1 METIDF
7 QSGGSDAISTSGT
20 VYGSFT
26 LTAIGSN
33 WSGTDAS
40 GDIGSTTMP
49 GSQFTL
55 ALTAGGTFDLT
66 SFKFWDF
73 NGNSSMSISI
83 TSSGGTQTFNQTNS
97 SGTGGDLGVT
107 TPSTPANFQGIT
119 SVTFDAISS
128 SFSSPF
134 NIFGV
139 DDIVLSNIVP
149 AAANTDP
156 TFNDGALTNLA
167 VAEDAVN
174 ISINDLLDVSD
185 VDTGQT
191 LTWTVQTG
199 PSSGTLGGFDDTASS
214 GSASVTPSGLTYT
227 PDANATGSDSFVIR
241 VSDGT
246 TTDDI
251 TVNVTIDAAPT
262 VSTFTP
268 ITGSPT
274 NSDTV
279 QYQVVFSES
288 VTGVDTAD
296 FGLTGSTATATN
308 VSGSGTTYTVT
319 FGGGDLAGL
328 TGDVTATLTD
338 DDTIVNG
345 SGTALGGV
353 GTSGDGD
360 GSATGS
366 AAITMDNTPPTT
378 PTITGVIT
386 DSGTSATDGLTNNQ
400 NLSYFGTGEFG
411 DILTLTLGGVGVIG
425 TATVSS
431 ANTWIFVYNS
441 VTQAEGNYTLDA
453 SVTDGVGNVA
463 NAVQYAYEIDLT
475 DPAAPSIDLDPSSDS
490 GSSNS
495 DDLTNDTT
503 PTVSGTTEANAVVEV
518 FVDGASQGTTTA
530 NGAGAWSFNI
540 TTPLAEGT
548 PAITAQATDVAGN
561 QGVASAA
568 LNVEV
573 DLTAPAIGTPDL
585 GSASDSGSSNSD
597 DVTNN
602 TTPSITGST
611 EANAVVEIFV
621 DGASQGTT
629 NANGSGDWS
638 FSISTPLT
646 EGERV
651 ITATATDAAGNTS
664 AASAGLTVTV
674 DLTPPA
680 ITVPDLAAA
689 SDSGAFDDDNITNV
703 TTPTFEGTTEANAI
717 VEIFIDGGSVGT
729 TTANGSGVWA
739 FTTAALAEGD
749 HTVAATFTDIAGNPS
764 AQSATLSFNIDTTPP
779 VLNMVPVTPIN
790 EASGPGLDVASFM
803 PVDVNDV
810 IYSLSD
816 DANGLF
822 AANNDDNVIE
832 IGQNGG
838 PDIDVIGT
846 SDTFTV
852 VVTDL
857 AGNATNETA
866 TINFTDVAEFA
877 GGSSG
882 ADIMLGT
889 GVAELFQGQSGKDII
904 LGRDGDDYAEGGFGD
919 DIIYGDGGLDTLV
932 GGGGK
937 DVLFGGADND
947 TMFGGTGS
955 DFLDGGDNDDELWG
969 GDDNDTLRG
978 GEGVDTLNGGEG
990 RDYLQGEAGADILN
1004 GGIGKDTLSGGAD
1017 ADTFVFSDGGNRD
1030 VILDFETGTDL
1041 IQVEAGAGDGGLTA
1055 AGIVAGARLIS
1066 GGTATL
1072 LDFGD
1077 GDRIILRDITSVS
1090 VSDFEII

>member
-7 QSGGSDAISTSGT
+7 ETGLSPFTSGS
-20 VYGSFT
+20 VHGSFT
-26 LTAIGSN
+26 LTAIGTN
-33 WSGTDAS
+33 WATTNTGGGTPDNFAS
-40 GDIGSTTMP
+40 STV
-49 GSQFTL
+49 GNSFTL
-55 ALTAGGTFDLT
+55 TLTSGGTFNLDSFEAWNPNSASNATVRITTGST
-66 SFKFWDF
+66 SEAFTV
-73 NGNSSMSISI
+73 NTI
-83 TSSGGTQTFNQTNS
+83 
-97 SGTGGDLGVT
+97 GTGAGNVVNPT
-107 TPSTPANFQGIT
+107 TAFENVS
-119 SVTFDAISS
+119 SVTFTVQSASTA
-128 SFSSPF
+128 SPLNF
-134 NIFGV
+134 AGV

-149 AAANTDP
+149 AAANTAP
-156 TFNDGALTNLA
+156 SFNDGATAALA

-185 VDTGQT
+185 VDASQT
-191 LTWTVQTG
+191 LTWSIQTG
-199 PSSGTLGGFDDTASS
+199 PASGTLGGFTDTATS
-214 GSASVTPSGLTYT
+214 GSAAITPSGLTYT
-227 PDANATGSDSFVIR
+227 PNANATGADSFVIR

-246 TTDDI
+246 DTDDI

-262 VSTFTP
+262 VTSFTP

-288 VTGVDTAD
+288 VTGVDASD
-296 FGLTGSTATATN
+296 FGLTGSTATATG
-308 VSGSGTTYTVT
+308 VAGSGTTYTVT

-353 GTSGDGD
+353 GTTGDGD

-378 PTITGVIT
+378 PTIAGIIT
-386 DSGTSATDGLTNNQ
+386 DSGSSAIDALTNNR
-400 NLSYFGTGEFG
+400 NLSFFGTGEFG
-411 DILTLTLGGVGVIG
+411 DIVTVTLSGGGVIG

-441 VTQAEGNYTLDA
+441 VTLTEGFYTVDA
-453 SVTDGVGNVA
+453 AVSAGVGNTA
-463 NAVQYAYEIDLT
+463 NATQFAFEIDLT
-475 DPAAPSIDLDPSSDS
+475 GPVAPSIDLVDASDS

-495 DDLTNDTT
+495 DDLTNNTT
-503 PTVSGTTEANAVVEV
+503 PTFEGTTEANAIVEV
-518 FVDGASQGTTTA
+518 FVDGASQGTVTA
-530 NGAGAWSFNI
+530 DGTGVWSLPI
-540 TTPLAEGT
+540 STPLTEGVR
-548 PAITAQATDVAGN
+548 AITAQATDEAGN
-561 QGVASAA
+561 AGAISVA
-568 LNVEV
+568 LNVTV
-573 DLTAPAIGTPDL
+573 DVTAPAIGTPDL
-585 GSASDSGSSNSD
+585 GSASDTGSSNSD

-602 TTPSITGST
+602 TTPSIIGST

-629 NANGSGDWS
+629 SANGSGDWS
-638 FSISTPLT
+638 FAISTPLT
-646 EGERV
+646 EGDRA
-651 ITATATDAAGNTS
+651 ITATSTDAAGNTS
-664 AASAGLTVTV
+664 AVSSSLTVTV

-717 VEIFIDGGSVGT
+717 VEVFIDGGSVGT
-729 TTANGSGVWA
+729 VTANGSGAWS
-739 FTTAALAEGD
+739 FTSTALAEGD
-749 HTVAATFTDIAGNPS
+749 HTVAATFTDIADNTS
-764 AQSATLSFNIDTTPP
+764 ARSATLSFNIDTTPP
-779 VLNMVPVTPIN
+779 VLNMTPTTPIN
-790 EASGPGLDVASFM
+790 EASGPGLDVASFA

-816 DANGLF
+816 DGNGLF

-838 PDIDVIGT
+838 PDVDVVGA
-846 SDTFTV
+846 SDDFTV

-857 AGNATNETA
+857 AGNATSETT
-866 TINFTDVAEFA
+866 TIAFTDVTEFA
-877 GGSSG
+877 GSTSG

-889 GVAELFQGQSGKDII
+889 AAVELFQGQAGKDII
-904 LGRDGDDYAEGGFGD
+904 LGRAGDDYAEGGFGD
-919 DIIYGDGGLDTLV
+919 DIIYGDEGLDTLV

-937 DVLFGGADND
+937 DVLFGGDDND
-947 TMFGGTGS
+947 IMFGGTGS
-955 DFLDGGDNDDELWG
+955 DFLDGGANDDTMWG

-978 GEGVDTLNGGEG
+978 GEGVDTMDGGEG

-1004 GGIGKDTLSGGAD
+1004 GGIGKDTLNGGAD
-1017 ADTFVFSDGGNRD
+1017 ADVFVFSDGGNRD
-1030 VILDFETGTDL
+1030 VILDFETGTD
-1041 IQVEAGAGDGGLTA
+1041 IMRIEAAAGDGGLTA
-1055 AGIVAGARLIS
+1055 AGIVAGACLIS

-1077 GDRIILRDITSVS
+1077 GDRIILRDITSVTTA
-1090 VSDFEII
+1090 DFEIV